1 MSQKIEKYGNTE
13 RRTFSSIKNVVD
25 IPYLIEVQKKSYQ
38 NFIEEGIREVF
49 KDYSPIN
56 DFAGRMKI
64 EFLDYSLDGEPK
76 YSVKECKDRDATY
89 AVPLKVKAR
98 LTNNDTGEVID
109 QEVFMGDFPLMTES
123 GSFII
128 NGAERVIVSQLV
140 RSPGVYG
147 QETKDKNGISR
158 YGTQVIPNRGAWLE
172 FEQDSNDIAWVKV
185 DRQRR
190 ITTTTLLRA
199 LGYGT
204 DEELRELFG
213 GESECA

>member
-76 YSVKECKDRDATY
+76 YSVK
-89 AVPLKVKAR
+89 
-98 LTNNDTGEVID
+98 
-109 QEVFMGDFPLMTES
+109 
-123 GSFII
+123 
-128 NGAERVIVSQLV
+128 
-140 RSPGVYG
+140 
-147 QETKDKNGISR
+147 
-158 YGTQVIPNRGAWLE
+158 
-172 FEQDSNDIAWVKV
+172 
-185 DRQRR
+185 
-190 ITTTTLLRA
+190 
-199 LGYGT
+199 
-204 DEELRELFG
+204 
-213 GESECA
+213 